1 MSHDVLCWSYFKD
14 DKVELIFFKLIKA
27 SKVAEEL
34 VLYKHYFT
42 VVMVL
47 TNIDGNH
54 PFSTYAIFSEKLTFT
69 PWYAVSSFMVIFSY
83 EYIFIWISVIPWY
96 SLWNVL
102 QKNSYE
108 TTDVFTLK
116 LDLTTYNKRGEKVS
130 SFQNQSYVF
139 TESFKEKFEM
149 KWRCSAVLRT

>member
-1 MSHDVLCWSYFKD
+1 MSHDLLCWSYFKD

-69 PWYAVSSFMVIFSY
+69 P
-83 EYIFIWISVIPWY
+83 
-96 SLWNVL
+96 
-102 QKNSYE
+102 
-108 TTDVFTLK
+108 
-116 LDLTTYNKRGEKVS
+116 
-130 SFQNQSYVF
+130 
-139 TESFKEKFEM
+139 
-149 KWRCSAVLRT
+149 